1 MRYDDLVARSVLLL
15 LALVSAVPAAYSPTL
30 DDRAIYDAIAI
41 GQSYSD
47 ALRERFHLAYR
58 VHVAKAPV
66 DYIEVITPFR
76 RLVLTAE
83 DRARIGQR
91 YLAQREV
98 REVLADQG
106 GAIDLVAELTF
117 HPLNTYVGVPDYD
130 VTLEAGL
137 QLVRPRSL
145 ERLSRV
151 GPRIAGVPVPGAGV
165 TQGSQPLTGGAVIAR
180 FDPGDLNP
188 YGAYD
193 VVIREAGMELARE
206 RIELGT
212 LR

>member
-1 MRYDDLVARSVLLL
+1 MRYDELVARTIPLLLVLLGTV
-15 LALVSAVPAAYSPTL
+15 AAAYSPAL
-30 DDRAIYDAIAI
+30 DQRAIDDAVAI

-47 ALRERFHLAYR
+47 AVRERFHLAYR

-83 DRARIGQR
+83 DRARIGER
-91 YLAQREV
+91 YLSQREV
-98 REVLADQG
+98 RDALARQAE
-106 GAIDLVAELTF
+106 AIDLALELTF
-117 HPLNTYVGVPDYD
+117 HPLNTYVGVPDYA

-137 QLVRPRSL
+137 QRLRPSSL
-145 ERLSRV
+145 QRFSRFT
-151 GPRIAGVPVPGAGV
+151 PRVAGVPAPGAGAIRG
-165 TQGSQPLTGGAVIAR
+165 TQPLLGGTAVAR
-180 FDPGDLNP
+180 FDRADLNP
-188 YGAYD
+188 FGVYD
-193 VVIREAGMELARE
+193 VVISEAGKELGRG